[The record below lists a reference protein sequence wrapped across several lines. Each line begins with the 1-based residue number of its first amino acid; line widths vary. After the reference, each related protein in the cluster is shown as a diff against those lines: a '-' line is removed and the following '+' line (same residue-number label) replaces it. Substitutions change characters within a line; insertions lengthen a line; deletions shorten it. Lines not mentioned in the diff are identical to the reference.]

1 MVALFGRLL
10 TSRPVTVA
18 PITEDP
24 SSNLSLRE
32 GSVARGKSAAVVY
45 AVKDRLT
52 SSVPLNSE
60 AGRESD
66 ILLSVAWS
74 PSLPPLPIE
83 PATMPI
89 INARK
94 LTISFEA
101 AIC

>member
-1 MVALFGRLL
+1 MTL
-10 TSRPVTVA
+10 RPVTVA

-32 GSVARGKSAAVVY
+32 GSVARGKSAAVEY

-52 SSVPLNSE
+52 LAAPLNRE

-66 ILLSVAWS
+66 MLSSVAWS
-74 PSLPPLPIE
+74 PLLPIE
-83 PATMPI
+83 PATIPTN

-94 LTISFEA
+94 LTI
-101 AIC
+101 